1 MRLAGARFA
10 INLVDQAGGEATAR
24 TLFVQQLYNRPPTD
38 PQPSPQIQMRCIQ
51 RQPVVSA
58 VPRYQYIPL
67 HLLEHLRLHALQ
79 WLLPPPSLA
88 CMPSFRQD
96 LWDEN
101 DTRAT
106 INKAVEEVVVGD
118 LVEGVAEVEVVVGA
132 VVAADAVEIT
142 SEGVRTESIGRQ
154 KVETPPC
161 HR

>member
-1 MRLAGARFA
+1 M
-10 INLVDQAGGEATAR
+10 
-24 TLFVQQLYNRPPTD
+24 
-38 PQPSPQIQMRCIQ
+38 
-51 RQPVVSA
+51 
-58 VPRYQYIPL
+58 
-67 HLLEHLRLHALQ
+67 
-79 WLLPPPSLA
+79 A

-118 LVEGVAEVEVVVGA
+118 LVEGVAEVEAVVAV

-142 SEGVRTESIGRQ
+142 SEGALTESIGQ
-154 KVETPPC
+154 HKAETPHC